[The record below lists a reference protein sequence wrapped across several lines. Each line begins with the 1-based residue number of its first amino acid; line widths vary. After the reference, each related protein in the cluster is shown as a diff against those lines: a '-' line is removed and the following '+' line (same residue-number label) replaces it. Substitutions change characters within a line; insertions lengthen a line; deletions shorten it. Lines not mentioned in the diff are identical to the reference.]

1 MIGKPGSQGVRDLE
15 GGQLEAESLFNRLC
29 TGATKI
35 DKPTYDGTM
44 YQLRNGGTVGLR
56 MSEKYGPTIDVNI
69 PGVAFKKIHFQ

>member
-1 MIGKPGSQGVRDLE
+1 
-15 GGQLEAESLFNRLC
+15 
-29 TGATKI
+29 
-35 DKPTYDGTM
+35 M